1 MCDKASECIM
11 SIMAVSVL
19 VYKASATLHVF
30 IVMQIK
36 LVPVVAVV
44 VVVVVVVVD
53 VLMSMYGHVS
63 QRMLAIIKS

>member
-1 MCDKASECIM
+1 M

-44 VVVVVVVVD
+44 VVVVVVVD

>member
-44 VVVVVVVVD
+44 VVVVD